1 MINWR
6 NVDKLS
12 NGHGILFIYKPINKP
27 VAFIKGYK
35 WLKDYKPDYIDVELL
50 NNNSILFEEN
60 KLDGKSIIKKAK
72 DTVNYFLNNKEAQN
86 GKFENEDF
94 RVWFHA

>member
-12 NGHGILFIYKPINKP
+12 NGHGVLFIYKPINKP

-35 WLKDYKPDYIDVELL
+35 WLNDNPDSIDVELL
-50 NNNSILFEEN
+50 DNNSFLFKECKLEE
-60 KLDGKSIIKKAK
+60 KSIIKKAK
-72 DTVNYFLNNKEAQN
+72 NTVTNFLNNKETQN
-86 GKFENEDF
+86 GEFENENF
-94 RVWFHA
+94 RVWFNA

>member
-12 NGHGILFIYKPINKP
+12 NGHGVLFIYKPINKP
-27 VAFIKGYK
+27 VAFINGYK
-35 WLKDYKPDYIDVELL
+35 WLNDKPDFIDVELL
-50 NNNSILFEEN
+50 NNNSILFQEY

-72 DTVNYFLNNKEAQN
+72 ATVNYFLNNKETQN

-94 RVWFHA
+94 RVWFNA